1 MDYYSNLNIK
11 LLDADIQKSASDF
24 NCGNVF
30 IDNFLKSKEA
40 IDESFG
46 KTYVWLE
53 DDNKSIIGFYN
64 LSTGCIDMLDGEIR
78 FKMGG

>member
-11 LLDADIQKSASDF
+11 LLDADIQRSASDF

-40 IDESFG
+40 IIVLNIFVVSF
-46 KTYVWLE
+46 WAFRL
-53 DDNKSIIGFYN
+53 
-64 LSTGCIDMLDGEIR
+64 
-78 FKMGG
+78 